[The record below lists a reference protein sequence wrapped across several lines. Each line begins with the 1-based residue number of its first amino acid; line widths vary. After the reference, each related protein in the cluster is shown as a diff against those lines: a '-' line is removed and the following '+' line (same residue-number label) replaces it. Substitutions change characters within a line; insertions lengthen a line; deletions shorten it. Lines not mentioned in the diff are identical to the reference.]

1 MLSGRTLIA
10 QLNADMP
17 NDSGER
23 ESVWEDGGGIGGVC
37 MVGGGGV
44 FASWVE
50 QRVVMAERGL
60 VKVIHRERLKGCERG
75 NGYLFY
81 MEC

>member
-1 MLSGRTLIA
+1 MY
-10 QLNADMP
+10 
-17 NDSGER
+17 
-23 ESVWEDGGGIGGVC
+23 
-37 MVGGGGV
+37 GGGGGGSCV
-44 FASWVE
+44 EFAGWVE
-50 QRVVMAERGL
+50 QRVVIAEGGL